1 MNQYPAKPM
10 MDQMAQHGRYGD
22 SMLVHMNPIEV
33 AGIASL
39 SPTGSLTTNP
49 VTGQP
54 EAFLPLLFGA
64 LGGALK
70 LGALGTGVLT
80 GVGTA
85 AVTGDLKRGLISGL
99 TAGLASPL
107 GEGIGSLFESAP
119 DVADT
124 ANAVTAGAEA
134 AAGATDVVTSGL
146 DAGTAVA
153 DGANLIQASTEV
165 PMAGGP
171 TILSDIGPDG
181 GPMPFTDITPQSTIT
196 RAPISTGVPDYVART
211 PNMSDA
217 IFGRGEGIAQAGLG
231 KLGGMGQFVAAS
243 TGQSML
249 EQMDVQEDFE
259 RAARDR
265 MAEGERKR
273 AEAYAD
279 LQSGYRA
286 AQPGVMGGPSPYR
299 SEMSRRTANYG
310 LPGMYAAGGGQM
322 PSMAEGGEV
331 PGYFAGGTLKDL
343 YKTIYDGLKAS
354 GDETVANLTF
364 EQFLATFLQ
373 GGGAG
378 TGTGTDTD
386 GANTSANSEIY
397 EQRIQELMAEGM
409 TREEAIQNQN
419 NAIAQGYDLN
429 NDGAVFDQEFRKAKY
444 IKETPLS
451 QQIKPTEEEAA
462 VLDYASTSRG
472 TALYPRQQA
481 ILEGYYDRYERRRQ
495 IREGIGPKEEE
506 TDLSG
511 IFNPATFGYLGQGLA
526 GIDPVSIQQ
535 GLRGKYAVAPPRDYR
550 PGFEQEFSYYQDDP
564 DAVYVGTRAYRPGAG
579 GVNQG
584 QEQSPY
590 FDPILD
596 RGAYKNKIAEWYKTL
611 ASYGLGTGPSIDPPD
626 PEPTPTLPP
635 DFDVDTDPV
644 HVGWY
649 WNAPIGQPGGE
660 WVKLYGGQ
668 AVSSIYSTSSGTT
681 KPSSPPSWVSVGDP
695 DVEVS
700 PTPDFGVD
708 PVATTNPTTTPTTN
722 PTTTPATNPGTPSSG
737 YVDPVQ
743 AALDYVPSAGE
754 YAGAAQ
760 YGAIDPF
767 LHGRRGMTSGKQFLM
782 GSRQDVGMDDFLS
795 ALQQAEGQYGQG
807 MTYDPARGL
816 FSNISEEELAR
827 HREAQSVPFG
837 VSPDQMTFVEQSRA
851 KMMGNRQLL
860 GKQQVAIGDR
870 MYFLDDGNVSS
881 YQYQDTPYESTPS
894 FRPFRAGGISNL
906 PEEPKSAPPK
916 RSGTVALKT
925 PLGEVQTP
933 AGGIAEVDNQFSATP
948 SVEEIEILSQAVLGR
963 GKDPEASDAIRA
975 AFINKYGNEV
985 FAMVREMIL
994 KSVMPN
1000 AQTEGMINGNGSG
1013 MDDKVPGMIGDQQP
1027 VAVSPG
1033 EFIVPADVVSDLGDG
1048 SSDAGSE
1055 ELYAMMD
1062 RVRRARGGNGDQPP
1076 AINARKSMPA

>member
-1 MNQYPAKPM
+1 
-10 MDQMAQHGRYGD
+10 
-22 SMLVHMNPIEV
+22 
-33 AGIASL
+33 
-39 SPTGSLTTNP
+39 
-49 VTGQP
+49 
-54 EAFLPLLFGA
+54 
-64 LGGALK
+64 
-70 LGALGTGVLT
+70 
-80 GVGTA
+80 
-85 AVTGDLKRGLISGL
+85 
-99 TAGLASPL
+99 
-107 GEGIGSLFESAP
+107 
-119 DVADT
+119 
-124 ANAVTAGAEA
+124 
-134 AAGATDVVTSGL
+134 
-146 DAGTAVA
+146 
-153 DGANLIQASTEV
+153 
-165 PMAGGP
+165 
-171 TILSDIGPDG
+171 
-181 GPMPFTDITPQSTIT
+181 
-196 RAPISTGVPDYVART
+196 
-211 PNMSDA
+211 
-217 IFGRGEGIAQAGLG
+217 
-231 KLGGMGQFVAAS
+231 
-243 TGQSML
+243 
-249 EQMDVQEDFE
+249 
-259 RAARDR
+259 
-265 MAEGERKR
+265 
-273 AEAYAD
+273 
-279 LQSGYRA
+279 
-286 AQPGVMGGPSPYR
+286 
-299 SEMSRRTANYG
+299 MSRRTADYA
-310 LPGMYAAGGGQM
+310 LPGMYAAEGGQM
-322 PSMAEGGEV
+322 PAMAGGGEV
-331 PGYFAGGTLKDL
+331 PGYVIGGSINLDGL
-343 YKTIYDGLKAS
+343 MDHWRSVYDGLKAR

-364 EQFLATFLQ
+364 EQFLSTLFS
-373 GGGAG
+373 GTDGTGAS
-378 TGTGTDTD
+378 TGTG
-386 GANTSANSEIY
+386 GANTSANSEMY
-397 EQRIQELMAEGM
+397 EQRIRELMAKGM
-409 TREEAIQNQN
+409 TREEAIKKQDYV
-419 NAIAQGYDLN
+419 IALGYDLN
-429 NDGAVFDQEFRKAKY
+429 NDGAVFDEEYRKAKY
-444 IKETPLS
+444 IQETPLS

-579 GVNQG
+579 GVSQG

-596 RGAYKNKIAEWYKTL
+596 RGEYKNKIAEWYKTL

-626 PEPTPTLPP
+626 PEPTPTPPPTP
-635 DFDVDTDPV
+635 DFDVDPVPTPNPTPTDPV

-649 WNAPIGQPGGE
+649 WNVPIGQPGGE

-681 KPSSPPSWVSVGDP
+681 KPSSPPSWASVGDP

-700 PTPDFGVD
+700 PTPDFDVD
-708 PVATTNPTTTPTTN
+708 PVPTTNPTTTPTTNPTTTPTTN

-994 KSVMPN
+994 KSVMPD

>member
-22 SMLVHMNPIEV
+22 SMLVHMNPVEV

-39 SPTGSLTTNP
+39 SPTGSLTINP

-64 LGGALK
+64 LGGAM
-70 LGALGTGVLT
+70 GLGTLGTAALT

-99 TAGLASPL
+99 TAGLASGL
-107 GEGIGSLFESAP
+107 GEGIGSLFDSAP
-119 DVADT
+119 EVVDT
-124 ANAVTAGAEA
+124 ANAATASAEV
-134 AAGATDVVTSGL
+134 AAGAADAGTAAL
-146 DAGTAVA
+146 DASTAVA
-153 DGANLIQASTEV
+153 DGVNLIEASAEV
-165 PMAGGP
+165 PMVGGP
-171 TILSDIGPDG
+171 TTLSDIGPDG

-196 RAPISTGVPDYVART
+196 RPPISTGVPDYVART

-286 AQPGVMGGPSPYR
+286 AQPEVMGGPSPYR

-373 GGGAG
+373 DGGAG

-397 EQRIQELMAEGM
+397 EQRIQELMDKGM
-409 TREEAIQNQN
+409 TREEAIANQN
-419 NAIAQGYDLN
+419 NAIALGYDLN
-429 NDGAVFDQEFRKAKY
+429 NDGAVFDKEYSKAKY
-444 IKETPLS
+444 IQETPLS

-462 VLDYASTSRG
+462 VLAYASTSQG
-472 TALYPRQQA
+472 TALYPGQQA

-495 IREGIGPKEEE
+495 IREGIGPKEEKV
-506 TDLSG
+506 DISG

-535 GLRGKYAVAPPRDYR
+535 GLRGAYAVAPPRDHR
-550 PGFEQEFSYYQDDP
+550 AGFEREFSYFQDDP
-564 DAVYVGTRAYRPGAG
+564 DAVYVGTRAYRPRAG
-579 GVNQG
+579 GINQG

-590 FDPILD
+590 FDPILE
-596 RGAYKNKIAEWYKTL
+596 RGKYNNRVAEYYRTL
-611 ASYGLGTGPSIDPPD
+611 ASYGLGTGPSTDPQDPTVDPSSDPD
-626 PEPTPTLPP
+626 FTPTGPE
-635 DFDVDTDPV
+635 

-649 WNAPIGQPGGE
+649 WNAPIGQSGGE
-660 WVKLYGGQ
+660 WVKMYGGQ
-668 AVSSIYSTSSGTT
+668 VVSSIYTTSSGTT

-700 PTPDFGVD
+700 PTPDPDVD
-708 PVATTNPTTTPTTN
+708 PVATTTSTTTPTTN
-722 PTTTPATNPGTPSSG
+722 PTTTTATNPGTPSSG

-767 LHGRRGMTSGKQFLM
+767 LHGRRGMTPGKQFLA

-795 ALQQAEGQYGQG
+795 ALGQAKGKYGQG

-837 VSPDQMTFVEQSRA
+837 VSPDQMTDTEQLRA

-881 YQYQDTPYESTPS
+881 YQYQDTPYESTPG
-894 FRPFRAGGISNL
+894 FRAGGISNL
-906 PEEPKSAPPK
+906 SEEPKSAPPK

-963 GKDPEASDAIRA
+963 GEDPEASDAIRA

-1048 SSDAGSE
+1048 SSDSGAD
-1055 ELYAMMD
+1055 ELYEMMS